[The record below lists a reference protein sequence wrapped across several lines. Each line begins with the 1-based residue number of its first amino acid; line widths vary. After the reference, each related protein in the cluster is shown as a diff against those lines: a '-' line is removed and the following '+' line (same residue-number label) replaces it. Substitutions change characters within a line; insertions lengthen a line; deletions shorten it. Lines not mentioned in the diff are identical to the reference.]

1 MLSSIREKKETSTQ
15 SVSKCRS
22 NTKVG
27 KEFNDS
33 REKVRKYIRL
43 TYLIKELLDLV
54 DNRLTKD
61 PRYNLTIGF
70 TTGVELSY
78 LTKDEQKLL
87 YNSITYLGATP
98 SYAQARKIRVLSEKK
113 KLSYDSIEKIL
124 DQMKGNQN
132 ERIYFNKRKIEK
144 VLPKNL
150 IKRDKRYIENYI
162 VEAIEFYKKYR
173 SVF

>member
-1 MLSSIREKKETSTQ
+1 MQKLTSIEII
-15 SVSKCRS
+15 SKNS
-22 NTKVG
+22 N
-27 KEFNDS
+27 ES
-33 REKVRKYIRL
+33 RERIRKYIRL
-43 TYLIKELLDLV
+43 TYLIKEILDLV

-78 LTKDEQKLL
+78 LSKDEQKLL
-87 YNSITYLGATP
+87 YNAIFYLNATP
-98 SYAQARKIRVLSEKK
+98 SYAQARKIRLLSEKK
-113 KLSYDSIEKIL
+113 ELSYDLIEKIL

-150 IKRDKRYIENYI
+150 IKRDKRYIEDYI
-162 VEAIEFYKKYR
+162 IEAIEFYKKYR
-173 SVF
+173 IMF